1 MRLQGEGKFC
11 WTLKAFSRLSRDERV
26 YSPPFYHGGI
36 AFMLLLFPRG
46 NQQREYAS
54 LYVSVADK
62 TKLPPSWRRQLHF
75 SLCVVDQKES
85 LCSVTKSTHGE
96 LSNSV
101 LDWGF
106 TELIPLA
113 TLHSPSHGYIL
124 DDTLQFTIQFERVA
138 EDGSGRSSSTRPRRP
153 DADPQPGPQPRAAPV
168 SEVTRPQPLALASA
182 GCFIQLSKRPRP
194 RRATL
199 RGLLAASR
207 VVRLRARQ
215 VADAPASCLTLAGAP
230 RLLQLQRT
238 RRRTSLEVR
247 VEPSQVGQQQRRGG
261 RAARPCRRATMPTS
275 EGVSTMLTV
284 PASHSR
290 FHGCGT

>member
-1 MRLQGEGKFC
+1 MHVAQRDGGRGIGRRRAPQRRARGGGGDGGGGGGGDGGAGTGGGGDGGGRTAALQRRYRPRAPNLVRLQGEGKFC

-138 EDGSGRSSSTRPRRP
+138 EDGSGRSSSTRPRTGQTQTLNP
-153 DADPQPGPQPRAAPV
+153 
-168 SEVTRPQPLALASA
+168 ALN
-182 GCFIQLSKRPRP
+182 L
-194 RRATL
+194 
-199 RGLLAASR
+199 
-207 VVRLRARQ
+207 
-215 VADAPASCLTLAGAP
+215 
-230 RLLQLQRT
+230 
-238 RRRTSLEVR
+238 
-247 VEPSQVGQQQRRGG
+247 
-261 RAARPCRRATMPTS
+261 
-275 EGVSTMLTV
+275 V
-284 PASHSR
+284 PHP
-290 FHGCGT
+290 